1 MDYNKSICSRTSR
14 EMQIIEIFLR
24 GIGQSASLLHLNIF
38 QKIFWNIFKMSPRF
52 HMKYQMYKLK
62 CVLFLLYVF
71 SLCFVSK
78 FLGLTNFKILSPH
91 KGSKKIKAIILP
103 KPNRHTR

>member
-1 MDYNKSICSRTSR
+1 
-14 EMQIIEIFLR
+14 MQIIEIFLR

-62 CVLFLLYVF
+62 CVLFFCYMYLVYV
-71 SLCFVSK
+71 
-78 FLGLTNFKILSPH
+78 LSP
-91 KGSKKIKAIILP
+91 
-103 KPNRHTR
+103 NF